1 MPVEVSKG
9 YSVWATQ
16 GRRPPGPC
24 EKVARENTD
33 ARRKQLNE
41 YIVELYKVLD
51 NELADAYGIDPG
63 TTPRM
68 VGRHIEPKKIKR
80 RLINP
85 SNGVA
90 ASTLLPHT
98 LRLVASKIL
107 TFLRLSSRANLSI
120 QQTNEF
126 FALEARLPN
135 IRRPGGT
142 PCDNWLKWEAVL
154 RLGIRKAEPNT

>member
-1 MPVEVSKG
+1 MPVENS
-9 YSVWATQ
+9 
-16 GRRPPGPC
+16 
-24 EKVARENTD
+24 
-33 ARRKQLNE
+33 LNE

-68 VGRHIEPKKIKR
+68 VGRHIEPKKIRR

-107 TFLRLSSRANLSI
+107 TFGFPAGRTCRFN
-120 QQTNEF
+120 
-126 FALEARLPN
+126 R
-135 IRRPGGT
+135 
-142 PCDNWLKWEAVL
+142 
-154 RLGIRKAEPNT
+154 